1 MTLYARSDLD
11 MVALSRDGHGG
22 CGQSHSRP
30 VTDGAPEKLWALTCP
45 QCENH
50 LRTDANWSL
59 TVSGIPETPDETAER
74 EERERRGQQEA
85 TAATGTALQE
95 IAKQGGMNQQMMMA
109 MFNAMNTKGLFT
121 VADAMCENG
130 HAVSAQAK
138 FCPECG
144 APQHGAPPAEPV
156 RAAIADV
163 TDTQLNPSQRG
174 VANHITTPVPDF
186 ESMGI
191 RELQTYAAEHGVKT
205 TRSKADQIKL
215 ILSALS

>member
-11 MVALSRDGHGG
+11 TVALSRDGHGG
-22 CGQSHSRP
+22 CGQVHSRP
-30 VTDGAPEKLWALTCP
+30 VTNGAPEKLWALTCP

-50 LRTDANWSL
+50 LRTDANWSV
-59 TVSGIPETPDETAER
+59 TVSAIPETPDELAER
-74 EERERRGQQEA
+74 EEREKRGQQEA

-121 VADAMCENG
+121 VADAMCQNG
-130 HAVSAQAK
+130 HAVAAAAK

-144 APQHGAPPAEPV
+144 APQHDAPAVEPV
-156 RAAIADV
+156 RAVVTDV
-163 TDTQLNPSQRG
+163 TDTRLAATQS
-174 VANHITTPVPDF
+174 VAAHIVLPTPDF

-191 RELQTYAAEHGVKT
+191 RELQTYAAEHGIKT
-205 TRSKADQIKL
+205 TRAKADQIKL
-215 ILSALS
+215 IRATQG

>member
-22 CGQSHSRP
+22 CGQVHSRP
-30 VTDGAPEKLWALTCP
+30 VTSGAPDKLWALTCP

-50 LRTDANWSL
+50 LRSDAHWSL
-59 TVSGIPETPDETAER
+59 TVSGIPETPDEIAER
-74 EERERRGQQEA
+74 EEREKRGQQEA

-95 IAKQGGMNQQMMMA
+95 IAKQGGMNQLMMMT
-109 MFNAMNTKGLFT
+109 MFNAMNTKGLLT

-144 APQHGAPPAEPV
+144 APQHGAGKPEPV

-163 TDTQLNPSQRG
+163 TDTRMDTPQNV
-174 VANHITTPVPDF
+174 VAKQALPDLEF
-186 ESMGI
+186 MGI
-191 RELQTYAAEHGVKT
+191 RELQTFAAEHGIKT
-205 TRSKADQIKL
+205 TRAKADQIKL
-215 ILSALS
+215 ILDTLS

>member
-1 MTLYARSDLD
+1 MTVYARSDLD
-11 MVALSRDGHGG
+11 TVALSRDGHGG
-22 CGQSHSRP
+22 CGQVHSRP
-30 VTDGAPEKLWALTCP
+30 VTNGAPEKLWALTCP

-50 LRTDANWSL
+50 LRTDANWSV
-59 TVSGIPETPDETAER
+59 TVSGIPETPDEIAER
-74 EERERRGQQEA
+74 EEREKRGQQEA

-109 MFNAMNTKGLFT
+109 MFNAMNSKGLFT
-121 VADAMCENG
+121 VADAMCQNG
-130 HAVSAQAK
+130 HAVAATAK

-144 APQHGAPPAEPV
+144 APQHGADTPEPV

-163 TDTQLNPSQRG
+163 TDTRLSATQQG
-174 VANHITTPVPDF
+174 VADHITLPVPDF

-191 RELQTYAAEHGVKT
+191 RELQTYAAEHGIKT

-215 ILSALS
+215 ILAAQG